1 MTIERDIVL
10 VDELCSQSAENALVE
25 FKHNNF
31 KPEMVG
37 KLCSAMSNAARI
49 AQKDF
54 AYVLWGVDD
63 ETQQVIGTTFEPN
76 KQTVGNQVFEFWLS
90 SRLNPSIAFEFRVVE
105 HPKGKVVLLEIPAAT
120 SAPVSY
126 DNIPY
131 VRIGSATPKLL
142 DYPDRFQKL
151 IDNIKPFT
159 WEKAIAK
166 SFISADDV
174 LELLDYPKYFKLTQ
188 QRLPEN
194 KKGILE
200 GLEADLLI
208 TKDVGEHWN
217 ITNLGAILFANDLQ
231 QFDAALARKGV
242 RFIAY
247 DGNNK
252 AAIVTH
258 RQDGRKGYAIGFEGL
273 VEYLNNLLPQ
283 NEHIGAVFR
292 EQQKLYPEIAIR
304 ELIANALIHQDM
316 TVRGAGPQVE
326 LFSDRLEITNPGTPL
341 VHTDRMIDQPPR
353 SRNDVLASL
362 MRRMGL
368 CEEQGSGLDKVIIS
382 AELFQLPAPKF
393 QAEENSMQ
401 ATLYAPRSFA
411 NMSIDERIRACY
423 QHAVIK
429 YLSGERMKN
438 ASLCERFGIDPQKSP
453 AQATKVINAALDAN
467 LIKPA
472 EQDRPRAGYAPWWT

>member
-1 MTIERDIVL
+1 MTIKRDIVL

-304 ELIANALIHQDM
+304 ELIANVLIHQDM
-316 TVRGAGPQVE
+316 TLSSPLPCSSHRPILRISEARTSFLERGGRSIIRSVC
-326 LFSDRLEITNPGTPL
+326 TKGVPGL
-341 VHTDRMIDQPPR
+341 VISNR
-353 SRNDVLASL
+353 S
-362 MRRMGL
+362 
-368 CEEQGSGLDKVIIS
+368 E
-382 AELFQLPAPKF
+382 
-393 QAEENSMQ
+393 
-401 ATLYAPRSFA
+401 
-411 NMSIDERIRACY
+411 
-423 QHAVIK
+423 
-429 YLSGERMKN
+429 
-438 ASLCERFGIDPQKSP
+438 KSS
-453 AQATKVINAALDAN
+453 T
-467 LIKPA
+467 
-472 EQDRPRAGYAPWWT
+472 